1 MGSLHTETVLIF
13 WFCSKERSI
22 HFWMNLSIRTL
33 INQVSPQ
40 RVSVVRMP
48 TDSTVF
54 CLFSSYLILW
64 KLAVVLYYQ
73 ITRNI
78 KKKSFISIFPPPKK
92 TTRLLFAFNQPHE
105 HHLVAER
112 CLSCI
117 HYLTINIINP
127 LWPSEKLF
135 VSSPIWRLRSSAIN
149 VSKAVVVQAESPSN
163 YWAFFFLSYLNKN

>member
-1 MGSLHTETVLIF
+1 MHDKLFVSIDWCCAVSASVMGSLHTETVLIF

-54 CLFSSYLILW
+54 CLFTSYLILW
-64 KLAVVLYYQ
+64 KLAVVLHYQ

-78 KKKSFISIFPPPKK
+78 KKN
-92 TTRLLFAFNQPHE
+92 L
-105 HHLVAER
+105 
-112 CLSCI
+112 
-117 HYLTINIINP
+117 
-127 LWPSEKLF
+127 
-135 VSSPIWRLRSSAIN
+135 SSAY
-149 VSKAVVVQAESPSN
+149 SPRQKKRPVYFSLLISRMSITLWLRDACLA
-163 YWAFFFLSYLNKN
+163 YIILQSILSTHCDLLKSSLSHHRFGDWEVLP